1 MLVNASLSLP
11 VPARRATPW
20 LGWLRSTAPVARL
33 ALAPAVR
40 PQCRL
45 ETALCALFRCQRE
58 WTVPELVV
66 RLALAPIG
74 ADRPDART
82 PAAVEGPPPC
92 LGQSAAARAIERC
105 VAQGLLVV
113 RLSD

>member
-11 VPARRATPW
+11 VPLRRVAPR
-20 LGWLRSTAPVARL
+20 LGWPRPTAPAPRL

-45 ETALCALFRCQRE
+45 EMALCALFRCQRE
-58 WTVPELVV
+58 WTVPELVA
-66 RLALAPIG
+66 RLALAPSG
-74 ADRPDART
+74 SDRPDGRT
-82 PAAVEGPPPC
+82 TAGAGELPAC
-92 LGQSAAARAIERC
+92 LGQSAAARAVERC
-105 VAQGLLVV
+105 VAQGLLVI